1 MFLVIHTNDLISCIL
16 WKKSYIEHRRTNNFQ
31 WLAIRTKLQ
40 FWHTSRISE
49 MFQLHQRL
57 MKKNKNICK
66 NCQKEKLHMYSNATV
81 RVQLNICVEDGPN
94 SIQFQLLF
102 ELWKKSYLWQTCEK
116 LSHLYVLLSFSTY
129 RYNLHTTTHDHLSWF
144 HGKV

>member
-1 MFLVIHTNDLISCIL
+1 MTWFLASCGRNHISNTGAQTTFSDLQSEPNCSFDIRVVYLKCF
-16 WKKSYIEHRRTNNFQ
+16 SYIKD
-31 WLAIRTKLQ
+31 WWK
-40 FWHTSRISE
+40 RIKIYAKNV
-49 MFQLHQRL
+49 R
-57 MKKNKNICK
+57 KKVPHVFKRNSPSTI
-66 NCQKEKLHMYSNATV
+66 
-81 RVQLNICVEDGPN
+81 EDGLN